1 MSERREPGE
10 HQSASEARHAERHGQ
25 RNGRASEARYAER
38 NGRVDRE
45 AAANGPESLL
55 APLYDDDAERAVLG
69 AAIVS
74 ESRLDDLI
82 SGFAANGSSPSV
94 KGLREEHFFSETHR
108 DIYRAIRAVRD
119 AGGAVDRITLVDELR
134 RTKRLDAIGGKEYV
148 LELVEEVRSLANVHR
163 HVEIVHRYAK
173 MREVRQVVEEAR
185 LWTGDRAKNPDE
197 VQAEVYARLD
207 AIGLEPE
214 GEGPGRAADAVSDAI
229 AAYQAAYE
237 RGGGLAGVATGL
249 KDLDDLLRGL
259 KKGTM
264 NLLAG
269 RPGEGKTALAGNV
282 IWHASTDE
290 GEAVTDADGDT
301 DGSADGSA
309 APDAEPEA
317 EPEDVVL
324 FFSLEMSREQV
335 ITRFISTLANVPVE
349 RLDTGEIMDA
359 EWPRIMAA
367 GARVSR
373 RNIWVDDA
381 QGLTVAEMHARA
393 RRTAQR
399 LRARG
404 QRLSLVVVDYLQLV
418 GADRRYE
425 NRNVEVSAI
434 SRDLKNMAGKLGVP
448 MLVLS
453 QLSRAVMGRA
463 DKRPQLE
470 DLRDSGSLEQDAFS
484 VTMIFHDHDENSD
497 HKGTAELLVRKNRN
511 GRTGMARV
519 AWMPTRMRFADIA
532 RAGQVPPPPATR

>member
-1 MSERREPGE
+1 MSERWGE
-10 HQSASEARHAERHGQ
+10 RQSAERHAERNGQKNGRASEARHAERQ
-25 RNGRASEARYAER
+25 AER
-38 NGRVDRE
+38 NGRADGVAS
-45 AAANGPESLL
+45 AAANGPEPLL

-74 ESRLDDLI
+74 EARLDDLI
-82 SGFAANGSSPSV
+82 SGFSANGSSPFV

-108 DIYRAIRAVRD
+108 DIYRALRAVRD
-119 AGGAVDRITLVDELR
+119 AGGSVDRITLVDELR
-134 RTKRLDAIGGKEYV
+134 RTRRLDAIGGKEYV

-163 HVEIVHRYAK
+163 HVEIVQRYAG

-214 GEGPGRAADAVSDAI
+214 GEGPGRAADAVSGAI
-229 AAYQAAYE
+229 ASYQAAYE
-237 RGGGLAGVATGL
+237 RGGGLAGAPTGL
-249 KDLDDLLRGL
+249 LDLDALLRGL
-259 KKGTM
+259 KPGTM

-282 IWHASTDE
+282 IWHASSDE
-290 GEAVTDADGDT
+290 GEASNDANGDAE
-301 DGSADGSA
+301 GSADH
-309 APDAEPEA
+309 EA

-425 NRNVEVSAI
+425 NRNAEVSAI

-519 AWMPTRMRFADIA
+519 AWMPKRMRFADIA
-532 RAGQVPPPPATR
+532 PAGQVPPPPASS